1 MESSRAH
8 MCGSLSAKCMRK
20 MAKSLKFRTP
30 AELFVPDGVKAAAV
44 TESSTPFDQRVFD
57 VLNLKVASEPF
68 VEDAVDVLV
77 LETAAVT
84 AHRNPV

>member
-1 MESSRAH
+1 M
-8 MCGSLSAKCMRK
+8 
-20 MAKSLKFRTP
+20 
-30 AELFVPDGVKAAAV
+30 

>member
-1 MESSRAH
+1 M
-8 MCGSLSAKCMRK
+8 
-20 MAKSLKFRTP
+20 
-30 AELFVPDGVKAAAV
+30 

-77 LETAAVT
+77 LETADVT
-84 AHRNPV
+84 AHRNSV